1 MTSPTPPSSHETL
14 GTLFSDVARL
24 YWRRLEQAWAATEV
38 DMRAAELRVLKTVV
52 ERPGERQTRL
62 AEALFIE
69 PMTLSGHL
77 DRLEKRG
84 LIERRPDTHDRRA
97 KNVVPTADAAVAL
110 ERLLT
115 LGAAVRAAPTEA
127 LRPEETPQLRD
138 MLVRVRA
145 ALVAL
150 DTAEDRP

>member
-110 ERLLT
+110 ERLLA